1 MKGAKADVSTPWW
14 QLRRGSSTE
23 LLVAVWRF
31 SSYVVVWLG
40 SFSRVRGPRF
50 GGGPWSWLCGSDGC
64 SVNGWE
70 VVVVWCFRGG
80 DLQVGWFVSNLSWF
94 FFLPKLSSPSVFFS
108 SSLLLLIFHS
118 PSIELLVHCLC
129 FPSVVLFVG

>member
-40 SFSRVRGPRF
+40 VSVDE
-50 GGGPWSWLCGSDGC
+50 GGHDLVVDLGVGC
-64 SVNGWE
+64 
-70 VVVVWCFRGG
+70 
-80 DLQVGWFVSNLSWF
+80 VG
-94 FFLPKLSSPSVFFS
+94 
-108 SSLLLLIFHS
+108 
-118 PSIELLVHCLC
+118 
-129 FPSVVLFVG
+129 